1 MMADLTRIS
10 AAMKTKDDAF
20 FKRLGARIAQARKRM
35 GMTQVQLAER
45 LGIAQQ
51 TLAHYEVGRARIAAD
66 LLPVLAEALEVSLD
80 EMLIGEPAARPAGK
94 RFTPSAADRGHRPTA
109 QGQAARRL
117 RSARRH
123 ARPARRL
130 TPRRRPPRPV
140 ITSQRQPQ
148 GSALS
153 RASGGAF

>member
-66 LLPVLAEALEVSLD
+66 LLPVLAETLELSLD
-80 EMLIGEPAARPAGK
+80 EMLIGAPAARAAGK
-94 RFTPSAADRGHRPTA
+94 RGPASRLQQQVEAIGQLPKARQRFVVEMLDTVLA
-109 QGQAARRL
+109 Q
-117 RSARRH
+117 H
-123 ARPARRL
+123 
-130 TPRRRPPRPV
+130 
-140 ITSQRQPQ
+140 
-148 GSALS
+148 
-153 RASGGAF
+153 GA